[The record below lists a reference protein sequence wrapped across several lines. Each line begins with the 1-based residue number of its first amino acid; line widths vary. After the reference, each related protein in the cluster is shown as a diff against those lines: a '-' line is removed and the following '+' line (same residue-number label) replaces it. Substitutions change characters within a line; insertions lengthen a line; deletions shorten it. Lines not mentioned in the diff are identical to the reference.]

1 MLSKEELN
9 EQDIMSYHLI
19 LGFRLINGINKKDF
33 YNKYHIELVDIYNI
47 KDLIKEGYLIDDVE
61 NIKIKY
67 DMIYV
72 ENKIL
77 ENFI

>member
-1 MLSKEELN
+1 MLNKEELN

-19 LGFRLINGINKKDF
+19 LGFRLINGINKKDY
-33 YNKYHIELVDIYNI
+33 YNKYHIELIDMYNI
-47 KDLIKEGYLIDDVE
+47 RDLIKEGYLIDDGE

>member
-1 MLSKEELN
+1 MKHTEFNIELIDMYN
-9 EQDIMSYHLI
+9 IRD
-19 LGFRLINGINKKDF
+19 LINK
-33 YNKYHIELVDIYNI
+33 
-47 KDLIKEGYLIDDVE
+47 GYLIDDGE